1 MKNQINNVIVDN
13 GTSKHIV
20 QWNYSPN
27 EIRNVANRALTF
39 VPNDVIQEINSKGM
53 TVLIKTDPD
62 YGNYISKT
70 IIGADNELLFRFNNI
85 E

>member
-1 MKNQINNVIVDN
+1 MKNQIEKVIVDN
-13 GTSKHIV
+13 GISKHEV
-20 QWNYSPN
+20 QWNYSTN

-39 VPNDVIQEINSKGM
+39 VPLDVIHEINSKGM
-53 TVLIKTDPD
+53 TVLIKTEPD
-62 YGNYISKT
+62 YGNIISKT